1 MVFGRIQP
9 GQNAAFGSYSD
20 TIHVQ
25 VTF

>member
-1 MVFGRIQP
+1 VFGRIQP